1 MEFKDGYPLTCFV
14 HSESFDET
22 YTAYIQKNGTGFLG
36 HIPDFPKMECLGETV
51 ESVKVQLHDALD
63 QTLNE
68 IEDAWEKQ
76 FEADVKAGRLEPLVK
91 EAKESYKAGKYTRI
105 V

>member
-1 MEFKDGYPLTCFV
+1 MDFKDGYPLTYFV

-36 HIPDFPKMECLGETV
+36 HIPDFPKVECPGETI
-51 ESVKVQLHDALD
+51 ESVKAQLHDVLE

-76 FEADVKAGRLEPLVK
+76 LEAAVKAGWDEPLVQK
-91 EAKESYKAGKYTRI
+91 AKEDYKAGKYTRI

>member
-1 MEFKDGYPLTCFV
+1 MSFKVGYPLTCFV
-14 HSESFDET
+14 HNESFDET
-22 YTAYIQKNGTGFLG
+22 YIAYIQENGTGFVG
-36 HIPDFPKMECLGETV
+36 HIPDFPNVECPGDTIEF
-51 ESVKVQLHDALD
+51 VKAQLHDALD
-63 QTLNE
+63 QMLNE

-91 EAKESYKAGKYTRI
+91 EAMESYKVGKYTQI

>member
-1 MEFKDGYPLTCFV
+1 MDFKDGYPLTCFV

-36 HIPDFPKMECLGETV
+36 HIPDFPEVECPGDTI
-51 ESVKVQLHDALD
+51 ESVKAQLHDALD
-63 QTLNE
+63 QALNE

-76 FEADVKAGRLEPLVK
+76 FEADVKAGRLEPLVQK
-91 EAKESYKAGKYTRI
+91 AKKDYKAGKYTRI